1 MSYKV
6 ERYDPQ
12 LHLREGFECEE
23 PQLSNYLKRQLN
35 QDEKRGLAKCFVLV
49 EDKVGKKPV
58 LGFYTLS
65 SFAVTLSDE
74 ALLQYREQ
82 ALHKGFAKIDSYK
95 PIPCVLIG
103 RLARDRSLKGTVAGE
118 RLLVDALLNIL
129 QASNYIAVHFV
140 VVDAKNDYAKA
151 FYQKFGFIE
160 FGSLNNRMYL
170 PMGTLKQALSNR
182 SAD

>member
-1 MSYKV
+1 
-6 ERYDPQ
+6 
-12 LHLREGFECEE
+12 
-23 PQLSNYLKRQLN
+23 
-35 QDEKRGLAKCFVLV
+35 
-49 EDKVGKKPV
+49 
-58 LGFYTLS
+58 
-65 SFAVTLSDE
+65 
-74 ALLQYREQ
+74 
-82 ALHKGFAKIDSYK
+82 
-95 PIPCVLIG
+95 
-103 RLARDRSLKGTVAGE
+103 LARDRSLKGTVAGE

-140 VVDAKNDYAKA
+140 VVDAQNDYAKA